1 MRYRAVLI
9 TLAALFGA
17 PALAQQSCVRASD
30 NTIIANFNRWNL
42 ALASMDSHAMTDLYW
57 PDAVLVSDPHQG
69 EVAGSQALTLYF
81 GELMSAHPRARV
93 DSRHIYN
100 GCGFSIDVGHYTV
113 STMNNDGMTEDHAGI
128 FSFVYLERQGQWKV
142 LHQNFSP
149 IDAKLPALDAHQN
162 SADNKSH
169 DAHGQAETHS
179 GLHGSEQPAGET
191 ASDSDHHTIKPADGE
206 TPPHLSPETG
216 HAPKH
221 DSAHESAVE
230 SGAAHAAKH
239 EPNMNS
245 AHDTNKHESMESAEG
260 KSHQSAGSEKSHK
273 PTSSEVG
280 EDGVSKSKEGSEPH
294 SEHANADVIAKV
306 VPAYLLRTGENL
318 QPTAFLK
325 TPPATSPDTVGL
337 KVCLANGQTTAVVA
351 DPSSLPGLNEAA
363 IAWAQASH
371 WSVAGA
377 HDPVVCS
384 HVIARFPAAKATS
397 AAEAKEGDKPHA
409 KESVSPAEHSS
420 ESHENNNG
428 KRPAPADHKEQSH
441 HE

>member
-42 ALASMDSHAMTDLYW
+42 ALASMDPHAMTDLYW
-57 PDAVLVSDPHQG
+57 PDAVLVSDPHHG

-81 GELMSAHPRARV
+81 SDLMGAHPRARV

-128 FSFVYLERQGQWKV
+128 FSFVYLERHGQWKV

-149 IDAKLPALDAHQN
+149 IDSEIHAHDAHQN
-162 SADNKSH
+162 SGENNSH
-169 DAHGQAETHS
+169 DSHGQTESHS
-179 GLHGSEQPAGET
+179 GTHGSEHEVVET
-191 ASDSDHHTIKPADGE
+191 DLHSDHHTNKTAE
-206 TPPHLSPETG
+206 NKTLLHNSQETG
-216 HAPKH
+216 HSSKH
-221 DSAHESAVE
+221 ENSHESSSE
-230 SGAAHAAKH
+230 SDTSKSAKH
-239 EPNMNS
+239 ESNISP
-245 AHDTNKHESMESAEG
+245 AHGANKHESMEPNE
-260 KSHQSAGSEKSHK
+260 EKSHK
-273 PTSSEVG
+273 SSGSEKNHNQAPSETG
-280 EDGVSKSKEGSEPH
+280 ENGSGKSKEENESH
-294 SEHANADVIAKV
+294 SEHSNPDVIAKV

-384 HVIARFPAAKATS
+384 HVIARFPAAKPAP
-397 AAEAKEGDKPHA
+397 AEAKEGEKPNA
-409 KESVSPAEHSS
+409 KESASSGEHSAD
-420 ESHENNNG
+420 SHENQNS
-428 KRPAPADHKEQSH
+428 KHSAPAGHKEESH